1 MNTIKAV
8 RFWSAVIAA
17 ASGVFAL
24 GACSADPLAVDNT
37 NQPDVPRVLSTPRG
51 AEAVAGKL
59 FQQMWNAQQDNF
71 NVGVQSLVMSF
82 ESHSGLANFGFGAR
96 ANIPR
101 QTVSNTLGNSE
112 QTEIYN
118 DFDKLTRNTRSA
130 ANAVAALQAFVAA
143 GNSTGSKARD
153 ARAISFGFFNLGYGL
168 ANTALMY
175 DSAAIITP
183 AIPSDEVPA
192 LSAREAVMTAALA
205 LLDSAIAVSNS
216 ADATNGTEGWP
227 LPATWVSGNSA
238 ISIARWQQIIHSYKA
253 KFRAGAARTPTERA
267 AVDWNAVV
275 ADAAA
280 GITSDFNVNADAA
293 AGWGAGWRTQMAV
306 DATWSQM
313 TPMILGMADTTLA
326 YDAWLATALNDRT
339 PFLLRTPDKRFPSGE
354 TRGAQNTSSGTPSKA
369 GTPPGGILYFYN
381 RLQGDDKPAFAWG
394 NWYYDNQRFW
404 GIRAAGGNGPVT
416 ALSKAENDLLRAEGL
431 MRTGK
436 TDQAVPLINLTRVR
450 AGLPAIP
457 VTTSNSTI
465 VPGGSACVP
474 RVPQPPNFTTTA
486 CGTVFEAMKWE
497 KRVETAFTGYAQWFV
512 DSRGWGDLTR
522 GTTLEWPVPWEEL
535 YARQNLALYTTLTV
549 AGAGTYGCPGPLS
562 ACP

>member
-1 MNTIKAV
+1 
-8 RFWSAVIAA
+8 
-17 ASGVFAL
+17 
-24 GACSADPLAVDNT
+24 
-37 NQPDVPRVLSTPRG
+37 VLSTPRG

-101 QTVSNTLGNSE
+101 QTVDNALGNSE
-112 QTEIYN
+112 QNEIYN

-143 GNSTGSKARD
+143 SNSTGSKARD

-183 AIPSDEVPA
+183 AVPSDVVPA
-192 LSAREAVMTAALA
+192 LSSHEAVMTAALA

-227 LPATWVSGNSA
+227 LPSTWVSGNSA

-293 AGWGAGWRTQMAV
+293 AGWGAQWRTQMAV

-313 TPMILGMADTTLA
+313 TPMILGMADTTGA
-326 YDAWLATALNDRT
+326 YDGWLATALNDRT
-339 PFLLRTPDKRFPSGE
+339 AFLLRTPDKRFPSGE

-369 GTPPGGILYFYN
+369 GTPPGSILYFYN

-404 GIRAAGGNGPVT
+404 GIRAAGGNGPVV

-457 VTTSNSTI
+457 STTSNSTI

-497 KRVETAFTGYAQWFV
+497 KRVETAFTGYAQWFI

-535 YARQNLALYTTLTV
+535 YARLNLALYTTSTV
-549 AGAGTYGCPGPLS
+549 AGAGNYGCPGPLS